1 MGKPPGVPRRQSF
14 PLRLRTAARW
24 PGGMALTAWSYFWR
38 TTAVHRWEM
47 TGSPSEDAAPD
58 LPADVDR
65 DEVQVTGDGTGPLLH
80 RIYRTRI
87 VGGELGPDDLMDR
100 ITADLDAIAPSE
112 FATFQKL
119 GGDGPLAVG
128 DEYVVRMPGPWDGPV
143 RVVGRWPGG
152 FRLAALTGHLEAGQI
167 EFRAR
172 ADRRGLE
179 FTIESWARS
188 GDWLSDLMYSHLRLA
203 KEVQLHMWTSVLE
216 RVIKLAQGTMDGGIV
231 ITTRRVEASDRRV
244 DGVATT
250 ASRRARHRLAE
261 LSHRS
266 VNFDTSRTADYTSST
281 GWHVD
286 DLVQPLPHE
295 DPGPPEHDGTWE
307 LARRLMVDYQLAN
320 PGTVRAVYD
329 PVAPLEGR
337 DMLLQIRFLSVRFAV
352 GVRVSEVYESERV
365 VSGSRAH
372 VTGWAYQTLDGHFE
386 QGEMHYQVWKWI
398 DSGDIEFRLHAVSKT
413 ADTGPW
419 LLRTGFRLLGRTNQ
433 LRFYRQIC
441 RRVRR
446 LTEATLEARRV
457 AETA

>member
-1 MGKPPGVPRRQSF
+1 
-14 PLRLRTAARW
+14 
-24 PGGMALTAWSYFWR
+24 
-38 TTAVHRWEM
+38 
-47 TGSPSEDAAPD
+47 
-58 LPADVDR
+58 
-65 DEVQVTGDGTGPLLH
+65 
-80 RIYRTRI
+80 
-87 VGGELGPDDLMDR
+87 MDR
-100 ITADLDAIAPSE
+100 IAADLDAIAPAG

-119 GGDGPLAVG
+119 DGDGPLAVG

-152 FRLAALTGHLEAGQI
+152 FRLATLTGHLEAGQI

-172 ADRRGLE
+172 TDRRGLE

-216 RVIKLAQGTMDGGIV
+216 RVIKLARGTMDGGIV
-231 ITTRRVEASDRRV
+231 ITTRRVESSRGGV
-244 DGVATT
+244 DGVAAT
-250 ASRRARHRLAE
+250 ATRRARRQLAG

-266 VNFDTSRTADYTSST
+266 VNFDPSRTADYTGST

-286 DLVQPLPHE
+286 DLVQPLPYE
-295 DPGPPEHDGTWE
+295 APGPPEHDGTWE

-329 PVAPLEGR
+329 PAAPLEGR
-337 DMLLQIRFLSVRFAV
+337 DMLLQIRFLRVRFAV
-352 GVRVSEVYESERV
+352 GVRVSEVYEDERV
-365 VSGSRAH
+365 ADGSRAH

-386 QGEMHYQVWKWI
+386 QGEMHYQVWKWL
-398 DSGDIEFRLHAVSKT
+398 DSGAVEFRLHAVSKA

-419 LLRTGFRLLGRTNQ
+419 LLRTGFRVLGRTNQ

-457 AETA
+457 AEAA